1 MKKLV
6 SLVLALTLALS
17 LFAGCGSTPAPAPA
31 APAAPA
37 DPAAPAPAA
46 PATPAAPAG
55 KVEVTAW
62 LFPTMKAKDHEN
74 GEYEKKV
81 VDAFNASQD
90 KITVKFEMIDFQNGP
105 EKITASI
112 AGGTA
117 PDIIFDAPGRI
128 IEWGKAGNLAPL
140 DDMFTAD
147 YKKDMLSESM
157 LSSCSDGKNYYMYPL
172 SAAPFTMALNKTV
185 LEKEGLLAMAPTT
198 GDRTWTTEQYKA
210 LALELQKKGYKGAE
224 IYCGGQGGDQGTRS
238 FVTNLYGASI
248 TKDDLSAYAMDS
260 AQGIKGAQ
268 FVFDGVTAGWLEPNT
283 AGVANDA
290 LDHFDQGLIPVS
302 VLWGPGL
309 AAQRSANLATNG
321 VEALSV
327 CLPSDD
333 GVPVLEYLVNG
344 FCVFDNKDAA
354 KVAASKEFIKFVCDD
369 PTWGPQDVV
378 ASGCFPVRKSFGDL
392 YPGDAE
398 MAFYAGLTK
407 YYGVYYNTISGYAS
421 MRPFWWGSLQA
432 MLTKDKT
439 PEEAMKYFTAEGNK
453 TIAEG

>member
-1 MKKLV
+1 MKKLL
-6 SLVLALTLALS
+6 SMVLACIMIAS
-17 LFAGCGSTPAPAPA
+17 VAVGCGSKPADPAPAPA
-31 APAAPA
+31 PTTEAAPV
-37 DPAAPAPAA
+37 PAK
-46 PATPAAPAG
+46 

-128 IEWGKAGNLAPL
+128 IEWGKSGNLAPL
-140 DDMFTAD
+140 DDMFTAEF
-147 YKKDMLSESM
+147 KADMLSEQL
-157 LSSCSDGKNYYMYPL
+157 LSSCSDGKNYYMYPI
-172 SAAPFTMALNKTV
+172 SAAPFTMALNKTI
-185 LEKEGLLAMAPTT
+185 LEKEGLISMAPTT

-210 LALELQKKGYKGAE
+210 LAIELQKKGYKGAE
-224 IYCGGQGGDQGTRS
+224 IYCGGQGGDQGTRA
-238 FVTNLYGASI
+238 FITNLYGASI
-248 TKDDLSAYAMDS
+248 TKPDLTAYSMDTPE
-260 AQGIKGAQ
+260 AVKGVQ
-268 FVFDGVTAGWLEPNT
+268 FCLDGVNEGWIEPNT

-290 LDHFDQGLIPVS
+290 LDHFNQGLVS
-302 VLWGPGL
+302 ATVLWGPGL
-309 AAQRSANLATNG
+309 AAQRSANLKNSGT
-321 VEALSV
+321 EALSV
-327 CLPSDD
+327 CQPSDD

-344 FCVFDNKDAA
+344 FCVFDNKDAD
-354 KVAASKEFIKFVCDD
+354 KIAASKEFIKFVCDD
-369 PTWGPQDVV
+369 KEWGPKDVV
-378 ASGCFPVRKSFGDL
+378 ATGCFPVRKSFGDL

-407 YYGVYYNTISGYAS
+407 YYGHYYNTINGYAS
-421 MRPFWWGSLQA
+421 MRPLWWGSLQA
-432 MLTKDKT
+432 VLTKEKT
-439 PEEAMKYFTAEGNK
+439 PADAMKAYTADANK